1 MKVGFLGPEASFTH
15 TATKAAFAETEYTL
29 VPYHSIPA
37 CIKAIEFGEV
47 DLGVIPIENTIEGS
61 VNTSVDYLFHQSNIP
76 VGAELVLPIFQQLM
90 VANENQVN
98 WHSLKKIL
106 SHPQALAQSQSF
118 IHQHFPMAELEPTP
132 STAYAANYVSSH
144 PDELIA
150 AIAPKLSAER
160 YNLTIVGKDIQ
171 DVAINQTRFW
181 VLGAKTVSLSLPAAE
196 EKMTLAL
203 TMPNNMPG
211 ALHKALS
218 VFSWRGIDLSKIE
231 SRPLKTTLG
240 EYFFLI
246 DLNAT
251 KPVELLANA
260 IEELTLIGATVKVF
274 GTYKVHEIN
283 GV

>member
-15 TATKAAFAETEYTL
+15 TATKAAFAETEHTL
-29 VPYHSIPA
+29 VSYPSIPA

-47 DLGVIPIENTIEGS
+47 DLGVVPIENTIEGS
-61 VNTSVDYLFHQSNIP
+61 VNTSVDYLFHQSTLP
-76 VGAELVLPIFQQLM
+76 VGAELVLPVFQQLM
-90 VANENQVN
+90 VAKTNQAAWQKV
-98 WHSLKKIL
+98 KKIM

-118 IHQHFPMAELEPTP
+118 IHRHFPLAELEATP
-132 STAYAANYVSSH
+132 STAYAANYVSCH
-144 PDELIA
+144 PEELIA

-160 YNLTIVGKDIQ
+160 YGLTIVEKDIQ
-171 DVAINQTRFW
+171 DVAVNQTRFW
-181 VLGAKTVSLSLPAAE
+181 VLGATDVPLTLPAQE

-218 VFSWRGIDLSKIE
+218 VFSWREIDLSKIE

-246 DLNAT
+246 DLNAK
-251 KPVELLANA
+251 KPADLLTNA
-260 IEELTLIGATVKVF
+260 IEELALMGATVKIF
-274 GTYKVHEIN
+274 GTYKVHEIH